1 MSHSDTLFH
10 SICFLQPVKA
20 NKYFTM
26 SGKRIARKHFL
37 WCEFAKNKEEARK
50 KVVLSAVNSCYKGT
64 NETKARLTLHCV
76 QLTRKDILCR
86 GEYFNASLCMYGIL
100 CLSTYVCHVSGNKL
114 SLSLLTIAVHKKWVF
129 SRSHVKL
136 LLTKKAH
143 GPVVFQWNFF
153 STGTK
158 VSLVEGFVFLSTH
171 KIYFWYQ
178 LEKKTAN
185 ILNWFSF
192 DSIVNVTGRKNR
204 KRLVTS
210 E

>member
-26 SGKRIARKHFL
+26 SGKRNARKHFL
-37 WCEFAKNKEEARK
+37 WSEFAKKRRRKE

-76 QLTRKDILCR
+76 QLTRKDILCH
-86 GEYFNASLCMYGIL
+86 GEYFNASLYMYGIYVYQHMCVMFQEINFL
-100 CLSTYVCHVSGNKL
+100 CLFLL
-114 SLSLLTIAVHKKWVF
+114 SLFIKKWVF

-143 GPVVFQWNFF
+143 GPVVFQWNFL

-158 VSLVEGFVFLSTH
+158 VSLVEGFVLLTVFPFNTKNIILISTWEETSKH
-171 KIYFWYQ
+171 SQLIQFWFYRERDRT
-178 LEKKTAN
+178 EK
-185 ILNWFSF
+185 
-192 DSIVNVTGRKNR
+192 
-204 KRLVTS
+204 
-210 E
+210 